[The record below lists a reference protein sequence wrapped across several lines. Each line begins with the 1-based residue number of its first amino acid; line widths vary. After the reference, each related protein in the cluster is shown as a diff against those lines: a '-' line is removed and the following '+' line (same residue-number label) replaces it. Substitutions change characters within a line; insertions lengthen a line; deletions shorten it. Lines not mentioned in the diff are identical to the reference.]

1 MIVRDTNRDERNFFL
16 IFNQNYNY
24 FSNTSSIRHVIK
36 RYSPLERVTLKLLRI
51 RNAKHPR
58 RNEQRYHCPSS
69 PLGSPHWLPC
79 HEVEGKRSA
88 FFNFPSVDTSLPQ
101 INSPENVK
109 YARDSFGHW
118 PRTGNE
124 LRNYRCELFVT
135 GC

>member
-1 MIVRDTNRDERNFFL
+1 MIVRGTNRDERNFFL

-88 FFNFPSVDTSLPQ
+88 FFNFGRYLSASNKFTGKREICARLVWSLASNRKRTSKL
-101 INSPENVK
+101 SM
-109 YARDSFGHW
+109 
-118 PRTGNE
+118 
-124 LRNYRCELFVT
+124 
-135 GC
+135 